1 MATDLQNDF
10 QDFQRFIGD
19 TMDVGDSTIS
29 LEQALEKFRA
39 YQRDLERFK
48 NDTRQ
53 SLEESERG
61 ESTPLDI
68 YDVLKRGSQRLAQ
81 KGISN

>member
-1 MATDLQNDF
+1 MATDLQNEF

-19 TMDVGDSTIS
+19 KMDVGDSTIS
-29 LEQALEKFRA
+29 LEQALQKFRA

-53 SLEESERG
+53 SLEESARG
-61 ESTPLDI
+61 EATPLDI
-68 YDVLKRGSQRLAQ
+68 GDVLERGRQRLAQ
-81 KGISN
+81 KGISD